1 MNRSPWGYGF
11 LIGLRVFGYEKSLLG
26 GFFDEP

>member
-1 MNRSPWGYGF
+1 
-11 LIGLRVFGYEKSLLG
+11 LIGLRVDGYEKSLLG